1 MKKFSCFILIL
12 ALLLLTLVSCSGYNI
27 IMRDHLSDPENYQ
40 TYEAILTDIY
50 YQDPVTKEVIGDLE
64 NSKITD
70 YETVFIVT
78 FETTEDVRAFWGGTP
93 NPDISPEEFNFA
105 LHVNSDNSKILHSNG
120 FYDSVSLGDKITVTA
135 SSWIYMDGDFFYIT
149 QLECDGTEYLTFDE
163 GLKNIVDMMN
173 KNKSI
178 F

>member
-1 MKKFSCFILIL
+1 MTFHDCDWSFLISFNFLNYCKTAFLAMFSDCKTAFL
-12 ALLLLTLVSCSGYNI
+12 ARFSN
-27 IMRDHLSDPENYQ
+27 
-40 TYEAILTDIY
+40 
-50 YQDPVTKEVIGDLE
+50 
-64 NSKITD
+64 

-78 FETTEDVRAFWGGTP
+78 FETTEDVRAFLGGTP
-93 NPDISPEEFNFA
+93 NPDIPLQEFDFA

-120 FYDSVSLGDKITVTA
+120 FYDSVSLGDKITVTV
-135 SSWIYMDGDFFYIT
+135 SSWIYMDGDFFYIA

-173 KNKSI
+173 KNKSL